1 MSEIMKT
8 SAPGALSERI
18 QYAETLA
25 ESSLL
30 PKQFQK
36 QPANVLMAIEYGNSL
51 ELSPIQAIQEI
62 TVINGK
68 PTASANLIGA
78 LVRKAGHRLR
88 VKADT
93 ATKTAVAQIT
103 RHDDPEYVYEVRW
116 DMERAKSAGLTGK
129 DNWKNYPEA
138 MLKARA
144 ITEVAREACPEALMG
159 INYTREEL
167 EDNTAGFVEAPIT
180 VDPAVTTSQATPAED
195 DTLALL
201 ADTTTP
207 EEMTQ
212 LWDTLTPEQ
221 QGKHQAA
228 FHAHAQDL
236 AKND

>member
-167 EDNTAGFVEAPIT
+167 EDSTGFVEAPIT
-180 VDPAVTTSQATPAED
+180 VDPAVTTSKATPAED

-207 EEMTQ
+207 EEMTR

-228 FHAHAQDL
+228 FHAHAQDI

>member
-167 EDNTAGFVEAPIT
+167 EDSTGFVEAPIT
-180 VDPAVTTSQATPAED
+180 VDPAVTTSKATPAED

-207 EEMTQ
+207 EEMTR

-221 QGKHQAA
+221 QGKHQQA

>member
-1 MSEIMKT
+1 MNEIMKT
-8 SAPGALSERI
+8 NTDGTLSERI

-103 RHDDPEYVYEVRW
+103 RHDDAEYVYEVRW

-167 EDNTAGFVEAPIT
+167 EDSVGFVEAPIT
-180 VDPAVTTSQATPAED
+180 VDPAVTTGKATPAED

-207 EEMTQ
+207 EEMTR
-212 LWDTLTPEQ
+212 LWEQLTPEQ
-221 QGKHQAA
+221 QNQYQPA
-228 FHAHAQDL
+228 FNAHAQDL

>member
-167 EDNTAGFVEAPIT
+167 EDSTGFVEAPIT
-180 VDPAVTTSQATPAED
+180 VDPAVTTSNGALAED

-221 QGKHQAA
+221 QSKHQAA
-228 FHAHAQDL
+228 FHAHAQDI

>member
-167 EDNTAGFVEAPIT
+167 EDSTGFVEAPIT
-180 VDPAVTTSQATPAED
+180 VDPAVTTNNGAPAED

-207 EEMTQ
+207 EEMTR

>member
-167 EDNTAGFVEAPIT
+167 EDSTGFVEAPIT
-180 VDPAVTTSQATPAED
+180 VDPAVTTSNTTVGD

>member
-1 MSEIMKT
+1 MSEIMNIST
-8 SAPGALSERI
+8 TGALSERI

-103 RHDDPEYVYEVRW
+103 RHDDPEYIYEVRW

-167 EDNTAGFVEAPIT
+167 EDSTGFVEAPIT

-221 QGKHQAA
+221 QSKHQAA

>member
-8 SAPGALSERI
+8 STAGTLSERI

-93 ATKTAVAQIT
+93 ATKTAVAQILSLIHISEPT
-103 RHDDPEYVYEVRW
+103 R
-116 DMERAKSAGLTGK
+116 
-129 DNWKNYPEA
+129 
-138 MLKARA
+138 
-144 ITEVAREACPEALMG
+144 
-159 INYTREEL
+159 
-167 EDNTAGFVEAPIT
+167 
-180 VDPAVTTSQATPAED
+180 
-195 DTLALL
+195 LL
-201 ADTTTP
+201 
-207 EEMTQ
+207 
-212 LWDTLTPEQ
+212 
-221 QGKHQAA
+221 
-228 FHAHAQDL
+228 
-236 AKND
+236 

>member
-167 EDNTAGFVEAPIT
+167 EDSTGFVEAPIT
-180 VDPAVTTSQATPAED
+180 VDPAVTTSNGAPAED

-228 FHAHAQDL
+228 FHAHAQDI

>member
-167 EDNTAGFVEAPIT
+167 EDSTGFVEAPIT
-180 VDPAVTTSQATPAED
+180 VDPAVTTSKATPAED

-207 EEMTQ
+207 EEMTR